1 MSLKW
6 HKSKLC
12 VKKSM
17 NLVIQA
23 ALSEPPTESLPF
35 RDVTYEAKKLFDFV
49 LLEAEEDVKDAYWR
63 FLLKQGMFDFI
74 DDIIGS
80 EEIEDDL
87 RMIYKDI
94 PNIIFNY
101 PIINIKVISISNY
114 MQLCCLFNN
123 ISEN

>member
-1 MSLKW
+1 
-6 HKSKLC
+6 
-12 VKKSM
+12 M

-35 RDVTYEAKKLFDFV
+35 RDVTYEAKKFFDFV

-63 FLLKQGMFDFI
+63 FLLRQGMFDFI

-94 PNIIFNY
+94 PNIVFNY

-114 MQLCCLFNN
+114 MQLCDVLNN